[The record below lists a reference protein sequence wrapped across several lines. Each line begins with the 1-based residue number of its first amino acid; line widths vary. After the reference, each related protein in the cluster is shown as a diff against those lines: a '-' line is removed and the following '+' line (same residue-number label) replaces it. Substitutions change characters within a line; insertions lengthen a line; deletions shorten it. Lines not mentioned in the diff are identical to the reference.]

1 MPLPTPIEPSIAS
14 TPASVVHAAAGI
26 FSVETQST
34 DPHTLHLVASYG
46 GTRSLWTRHFGDLAD
61 RDALLARISV
71 GAFDLVFYG
80 RVTMIFGPA
89 AITAAFDELVEE
101 TRKARGKQAAAEAQR
116 LRDAKIITLYT
127 RDSKRDYKLELQRR
141 SDDEAEWSVRYDR
154 ASERDRLCDWL
165 RWQKPRFAAFLDH
178 AAKHG
183 RETLTRMLL
192 DEMFETERRIKK
204 EGRGAGG
211 MRPLRMWR
219 GD

>member
-1 MPLPTPIEPSIAS
+1 MLLPTPFEPGVMS
-14 TPASVVHAAAGI
+14 TAASVVHAAAGI
-26 FSVETQST
+26 FSLETHAT
-34 DPHTLHLVASYG
+34 DPHMLHLVANHG
-46 GTRSLWTRHFGDLAD
+46 GTRIVWTRHFGDLAD
-61 RDALLARISV
+61 RDALLERLPA
-71 GAFDLVFYG
+71 GAFNLIFYG

-89 AITAAFDELVEE
+89 VITAACDKLVKE
-101 TRKARGKQAAAEAQR
+101 AREVRREQAVAEAQR
-116 LRDAKIITLYT
+116 QRDFKVINLYAPDT
-127 RDSKRDYKLELQRR
+127 KRGYKLELRRR
-141 SDDEAEWSVRYDR
+141 SDRDAEWSVRYDR

-165 RWQKPRFAAFLDH
+165 RWQVPRFAAFLDH

-183 RETLTRMLL
+183 SEKLTRMLI